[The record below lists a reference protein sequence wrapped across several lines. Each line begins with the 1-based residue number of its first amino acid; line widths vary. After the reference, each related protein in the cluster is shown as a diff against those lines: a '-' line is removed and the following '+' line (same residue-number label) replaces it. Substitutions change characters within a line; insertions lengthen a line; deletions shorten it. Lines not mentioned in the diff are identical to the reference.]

1 MAGSSTGE
9 NPRNC
14 DRFSL
19 DFPLRNKREHCSI
32 YTYAPFARRPSRS
45 PRPPSERRNQ
55 PVSSQT
61 TAYSP
66 KRPRVRARRVVFQ
79 PVWAPGAVGVYGAL
93 VLPMVTPV
101 DTADNSHRSPRTSAH
116 PRY

>member
-19 DFPLRNKREHCSI
+19 DFPLKHKREHCSI

-55 PVSSQT
+55 PVSSQNA
-61 TAYSP
+61 AYSP
-66 KRPRVRARRVVFQ
+66 KRPRIGVRTGVFRLRQGCEGCRRVCV
-79 PVWAPGAVGVYGAL
+79 VPGG
-93 VLPMVTPV
+93 
-101 DTADNSHRSPRTSAH
+101 S
-116 PRY
+116 